1 MAKCQVCGKAPT
13 FGRNI
18 RHQHSGGWA
27 RRAPKTNRMFRPNIQ
42 KTTVTLNGNPVQ
54 VKVCT
59 QCLRT
64 MYKTR

>member
-18 RHQHSGGWA
+18 RHKHSGGWA

-42 KTTVTLNGNPVQ
+42 KTTLTLGGTPVQ

>member
-1 MAKCQVCGKAPT
+1 MAKCQVCGKAPS
-13 FGRNI
+13 FGRSI

-42 KTTVTLNGNPVQ
+42 KTTLTVGGTPVQ
-54 VKVCT
+54 MKVCT

-64 MYKTR
+64 LYKTR

>member
-1 MAKCQVCGKAPT
+1 MAKCQVCGKAPS

-18 RHQHSGGWA
+18 RHKHSGGWA

-42 KTTVTLNGNPVQ
+42 KTTLTVGGAPVQ
-54 VKVCT
+54 MKVCT

-64 MYKTR
+64 LYKTR